1 MQDTLLLWGGAFRT
15 AAGAGD
21 VGDPVQVAIEREIA
35 ANISKTP
42 FGKITLQGEEPRPLE
57 LSDADRAINAVA
69 AKLKARQERA
79 AAGGGGTGAGN
90 QRQVSAEGNSFV
102 GNTTGKIHSSAQNN
116 VPSFQA
122 LGIAQRQQQKEVE
135 QAAAEKPDL
144 AWFGGVHTDC
154 NTVLYKAPLQG
165 WNTLLPSSAPARP
178 KR

>member
-69 AKLKARQERA
+69 AKLKARQDRA

-90 QRQVSAEGNSFV
+90 QRQGSAEDNSFV
-102 GNTTGKIHSSAQNN
+102 GNTTGKIRSSAQNN

-122 LGIAQRQQQKEVE
+122 LGIAQRQQQEVE